1 MITMT
6 QTRERYKPDMYN
18 VPMYPTKPVMNQ
30 MLDVNQEIEQERFR
44 SNMLERQINEMAR
57 GHAREKQDLVQRLEE
72 LK

>member
-6 QTRERYKPDMYN
+6 KTRERYNPDMYN
-18 VPMYPTKPVMNQ
+18 VPFYPGKPALNQ
-30 MLDVNQEIEQERFR
+30 MLDVSQEIEQERFR

>member
-1 MITMT
+1 
-6 QTRERYKPDMYN
+6 MYN